1 MPKAKPRAGEQAPLI
16 RLFQHLRPYQRRVW
30 WAASC
35 SVINKIF
42 DLAPPVLI
50 ALAVDV
56 VVQQDTSWLARLGAT
71 TVSSQLIVLAALTF
85 LVWTAESFF
94 EYLYGVNV
102 PEMELSIDKRA
113 GRMFGPPATKKLI
126 YFIDDMNLPYIETY
140 GTQNSIALI
149 TQLMQ
154 QNDSQQ

>member
-16 RLFQHLRPYQRRVW
+16 RLFQHLRPYRRRVW
-30 WAASC
+30 LAASC

-56 VVQQDTSWLARLGAT
+56 VVKQDTSWLAKLGAT

-85 LVWTAESFF
+85 LVWTAES
-94 EYLYGVNV
+94 
-102 PEMELSIDKRA
+102 LS
-113 GRMFGPPATKKLI
+113 LI
-126 YFIDDMNLPYIETY
+126 HI
-140 GTQNSIALI
+140 
-149 TQLMQ
+149 
-154 QNDSQQ
+154 